1 MSQSLESTLHNLVKQ
16 RLGTSE
22 VSYCGITKNGYQI
35 PVLLHKGAYDFSGD
49 CARILIIG
57 GVNGIDG
64 DVQLVLDVTE
74 TITNHFNDSN
84 ALSISYI
91 PCLDYDAYISN
102 PQTPQTEGKLTHGFP
117 PDGNYFFD
125 PEIPE
130 SRYLWRWVSYQA
142 PDLVI
147 ELSSG
152 ESVRIEPNEAAP
164 AFITDMDTA
173 NTISDDSL
181 IGALGRK
188 HESNLGSIPGIR
200 ITGTNEQ
207 VASKTVELLHK
218 VVNSRGTDYA
228 SSSHA
233 AAAIHRRR
241 DRTAQEV
248 SEALAS
254 QFGYKLD
261 SPINYI
267 QGVGVSGRIRL
278 AEYKNQD
285 VPDDIFRLVDPYVDD
300 PSTSFGDAPGSASLA
315 GAVWADDLFR
325 VTEDPRYRDY
335 LLDLAN
341 RFDSSGVN
349 PPAPADPKWR
359 TEDMF
364 MLGST
369 IGRSYALTQEGHYL
383 DLLTNFLVEMGTQQ
397 ISGLYWHDRE
407 TPFYWGRG
415 NGFAALGLAETLTYL
430 PQSHPLYADILL
442 MYQKLLNGLLNYQD
456 LSGCYHQVITLPGSY
471 HEMTSTCM
479 IGYGIARGI
488 KLGLLD
494 QSYLPTL
501 TSLWNGA
508 KARVTETGDVVDG
521 CTGTGA
527 LETEQDYIVREALS
541 GYDDR
546 TGSLALWFAVEMM
559 QSADNQSDQ
568 D

>member
-1 MSQSLESTLHNLVKQ
+1 MSKSLESALHNLVRQ
-16 RLGTSE
+16 GVVASDI
-22 VSYCGITKNGYQI
+22 SYCGITKNGYQI
-35 PVLLHKGAYDFSGD
+35 PALLHKGAYDFSGD
-49 CARILIIG
+49 CPRILVIG
-57 GVNGIDG
+57 GVNGTDG
-64 DVQLVLDVTE
+64 EVQLALDVIE
-74 TITNHFNDSN
+74 TITNNSNGFN

-91 PCLDYDAYISN
+91 PCLNYDAYIGN
-102 PQTPQTEGKLTHGFP
+102 LQAPETRTKLTHGFP

-130 SRYLWRWVSYQA
+130 SRYIWRWISYQA

-147 ELSSG
+147 ELSLG
-152 ESVRIEPNEAAP
+152 ESILIEPNEAAST
-164 AFITDMDTA
+164 FIADMDTA
-173 NTISDDSL
+173 NPVSDDSL
-181 IGALGRK
+181 IGALGQK

-200 ITGTNEQ
+200 ITGANEQ

-218 VVNSRGTDYA
+218 VVDSRGTDQP

-233 AAAIHRRR
+233 AAAIRRRR

-278 AEYKNQD
+278 AESTNQD
-285 VPDDIFRLVDPYVDD
+285 VTDDIFQLVDPYVDN
-300 PSTSFGDAPGSASLA
+300 PSSSFGDAPGSASLA

-325 VTEDPRYRDY
+325 VTKDPRYKNY
-335 LLDLAN
+335 LLDLTN
-341 RFDSSGVN
+341 RFDSSGSN

-364 MLGST
+364 MLGSMM
-369 IGRSYALTQEGHYL
+369 GRSYALTQEGQYL

-407 TPFYWGRG
+407 IPFYWGRG
-415 NGFAALGLAETLTYL
+415 NGFAVLGLAETLTYL
-430 PQSHPLYADILL
+430 PQSHPLYANILL
-442 MYQKLLNGLLNYQD
+442 MYQKLLNGLLKYQD

-471 HEMTSTCM
+471 QELTSTCM

-501 TSLWNGA
+501 EALWNGV

-527 LETEQDYIVREALS
+527 LETEHDYIVREALS

-559 QSADNQSDQ
+559 QLD
-568 D
+568 

>member
-1 MSQSLESTLHNLVKQ
+1 MNKSLELAIHNLV
-16 RLGTSE
+16 RRDLDAWDI
-22 VSYCGITKNGYQI
+22 SYCGITKNGSQI
-35 PVLLHKGAYDFSGD
+35 PSLLHKHAYDFSGD
-49 CARILIIG
+49 CTRILIVG
-57 GVNGIDG
+57 GVNGTDG
-64 DVQLVLDVTE
+64 AVQLTLDVIE
-74 TITNHFNDSN
+74 AITNHSNGFN

-91 PCLDYDAYISN
+91 PCLNYDAYIGNLQDSET
-102 PQTPQTEGKLTHGFP
+102 QTKLTHGFP

-130 SRYLWRWVSYQA
+130 SRYIWRWVSYQA

-147 ELSSG
+147 ELSLG
-152 ESVRIEPNEAAP
+152 ESTRIESNEAAP
-164 AFITDMDTA
+164 DFIADMDIV
-173 NTISDDSL
+173 NTVSDDSL

-188 HESNLGSIPGIR
+188 HESNLGSIPGVR
-200 ITGTNEQ
+200 ITGAREH
-207 VASKTVELLHK
+207 VLSKTVELLGK
-218 VVNSRGTDYA
+218 VVDSRGTDQP

-233 AAAIHRRR
+233 ATAIRKRRNR
-241 DRTAQEV
+241 SAQEV

-285 VPDDIFRLVDPYVDD
+285 VPDDIFQLVDPYVDN

-325 VTEDPRYRDY
+325 VTKDPRYKNY

-341 RFDSSGVN
+341 RFDSSGSN

-364 MLGST
+364 MLGSMM
-369 IGRSYALTQEGHYL
+369 GRSYTLTQEGQYL

-415 NGFAALGLAETLTYL
+415 NGFAVLGLAETLTYL

-442 MYQKLLNGLLNYQD
+442 MYKKLLNGLLKYQNP
-456 LSGCYHQVITLPGSY
+456 SGCYHQVITLPGSY
-471 HEMTSTCM
+471 QELTSTSM
-479 IGYGIARGI
+479 IGYGVARGV

-501 TSLWNGA
+501 ASLWNGT
-508 KARVTETGDVVDG
+508 KDRITETGDVVDG

-527 LETEQDYIVREALS
+527 LEMEHDYIIREALS

-546 TGSLALWFAVEMM
+546 TGSLALWFSVEMM
-559 QSADNQSDQ
+559 QFD
-568 D
+568 

>member
-1 MSQSLESTLHNLVKQ
+1 MSKSLESALHNLVKQ
-16 RLGTSE
+16 RLGTSDL
-22 VSYCGITKNGYQI
+22 SYCGITKNGYQI
-35 PVLLHKGAYDFSGD
+35 PVLLHKSAYDFAAD
-49 CARILIIG
+49 CSRILIIG
-57 GVNGIDG
+57 GINGTDG
-64 DVQLVLDVTE
+64 HVQLTLNAIK
-74 TITNHFNDSN
+74 TITSHCNDFN

-91 PCLDYDAYISN
+91 PCLNYDAYIGN
-102 PQTPQTEGKLTHGFP
+102 LQTPKDQTKLTHGFSP
-117 PDGNYFFD
+117 HNNYFFD
-125 PEIPE
+125 PEVPE
-130 SRYLWRWVSYQA
+130 SRYIWRWVTYQA

-147 ELSSG
+147 ELSLG
-152 ESVRIEPNEAAP
+152 ESIRIELNKAAP
-164 AFITDMDTA
+164 GFIADMDTVD
-173 NTISDDSL
+173 TVSDDSL
-181 IGALGRK
+181 VGALGQEY
-188 HESNLGSIPGIR
+188 ESSPESIPGVR
-200 ITGTNEQ
+200 ITGAKEH
-207 VASKTVELLHK
+207 VVSKTVELLHK
-218 VVNSRGTDYA
+218 VRDSKGTDQSL
-228 SSSHA
+228 SSLGA
-233 AAAIHRRR
+233 AVIRRRR

-248 SEALAS
+248 SETLAS

-278 AEYKNQD
+278 AEHMNQD
-285 VPDDIFRLVDPYVDD
+285 VPDDIFQLVDPYVDN

-325 VTEDPRYRDY
+325 VTKDPRYKNY

-341 RFDSSGVN
+341 RFDSSGSN

-364 MLGST
+364 MLGSMM
-369 IGRSYALTQEGHYL
+369 GRSYALTEEKQYL

-415 NGFAALGLAETLTYL
+415 NGFAVLGLAETLTYL

-442 MYQKLLNGLLNYQD
+442 MYQKLLNGLLKYQNP
-456 LSGCYHQVITLPGSY
+456 SGCYHQVITLPGSY
-471 HEMTSTCM
+471 QELTSTSM
-479 IGYGIARGI
+479 IGYGVARGV

-501 TSLWNGA
+501 EALWNGV

-546 TGSLALWFAVEMM
+546 TGSLALWFAVEM
-559 QSADNQSDQ
+559 SGS
-568 D
+568 

>member
-1 MSQSLESTLHNLVKQ
+1 MSKSLESALHNLVRQ
-16 RLGTSE
+16 GVVASDI
-22 VSYCGITKNGYQI
+22 SYCGITKNGYQI
-35 PVLLHKGAYDFSGD
+35 PVILHRHAYDFSGD
-49 CARILIIG
+49 CTRILVIG
-57 GVNGIDG
+57 GVNGTDG
-64 DVQLVLDVTE
+64 EVQLALDVIE
-74 TITNHFNDSN
+74 TITNDSN
-84 ALSISYI
+84 GFNGLSISYI
-91 PCLDYDAYISN
+91 PCLNYDAYISN
-102 PQTPQTEGKLTHGFP
+102 PQAPQTEGKLTHGFP

-125 PEIPE
+125 SEIPE
-130 SRYLWRWVSYQA
+130 SRYIWRWISYKA

-147 ELSSG
+147 ELSLG
-152 ESVRIEPNEAAP
+152 ESTRIESNEDAP
-164 AFITDMDTA
+164 TFIADMDTVSPV
-173 NTISDDSL
+173 SDDSL

-188 HESNLGSIPGIR
+188 YESNPGSIPGVR
-200 ITGTNEQ
+200 ITGANEQ
-207 VASKTVELLHK
+207 VTSKTVELLHK
-218 VVNSRGTDYA
+218 VADSRGTDQS

-233 AAAIHRRR
+233 AAAICKRR

-278 AEYKNQD
+278 AEYKNQE
-285 VPDDIFRLVDPYVDD
+285 VPDDIFQLVDPYVDN

-325 VTEDPRYRDY
+325 VTKDPRYKNY

-341 RFDSSGVN
+341 RFDSSGAN

-364 MLGST
+364 MLGSMM
-369 IGRSYALTQEGHYL
+369 GRSYALTQEGQYL

-442 MYQKLLNGLLNYQD
+442 MYQKLLNGLLKYQD
-456 LSGCYHQVITLPGSY
+456 SSGCYHQVITLPGSY
-471 HEMTSTCM
+471 QELTSTSM
-479 IGYGIARGI
+479 IGYGVARGV

-494 QSYLPTL
+494 SSYLPTL
-501 TSLWNGA
+501 EALWNGA

-546 TGSLALWFAVEMM
+546 TGSLALWLAVEMM
-559 QSADNQSDQ
+559 QLD
-568 D
+568 

>member
-1 MSQSLESTLHNLVKQ
+1 M
-16 RLGTSE
+16 
-22 VSYCGITKNGYQI
+22 
-35 PVLLHKGAYDFSGD
+35 
-49 CARILIIG
+49 
-57 GVNGIDG
+57 
-64 DVQLVLDVTE
+64 
-74 TITNHFNDSN
+74 
-84 ALSISYI
+84 
-91 PCLDYDAYISN
+91 
-102 PQTPQTEGKLTHGFP
+102 THGFP

-130 SRYLWRWVSYQA
+130 SRYIWRWISYQA

-147 ELSSG
+147 ELSLG
-152 ESVRIEPNEAAP
+152 ESIRIELNDAAP
-164 AFITDMDTA
+164 AFIADM
-173 NTISDDSL
+173 NTVSTVSDDSL
-181 IGALGRK
+181 IGALGQK
-188 HESNLGSIPGIR
+188 YESSPESIPGVR
-200 ITGTNEQ
+200 ITGVSEQ
-207 VASKTVELLHK
+207 VVSKTVELLHK
-218 VVNSRGTDYA
+218 AIDSEGTDQSL
-228 SSSHA
+228 SSLG
-233 AAAIHRRR
+233 AAIIRKRR

-254 QFGYKLD
+254 KFGYKLD

-278 AEYKNQD
+278 AEYTNQD
-285 VPDDIFRLVDPYVDD
+285 VPDDIFQLVDPYVDN
-300 PSTSFGDAPGSASLA
+300 PSTSFGDVPGSASLA

-325 VTEDPRYRDY
+325 VTKDPRYKNY

-341 RFDSSGVN
+341 RFDSSGAN

-364 MLGST
+364 MLGSMM
-369 IGRSYALTQEGHYL
+369 GRSYALTQDRQYL

-442 MYQKLLNGLLNYQD
+442 MYQKLLNGLLKYQD

-471 HEMTSTCM
+471 QELTSTCM
-479 IGYGIARGI
+479 IGYGVARGV

-494 QSYLPTL
+494 QSHLPTL
-501 TSLWNGA
+501 ASLWNGA
-508 KARVTETGDVVDG
+508 KARVTQTGYVIDG

-527 LETEQDYIVREALS
+527 LETEHDYIIREAIN

-559 QSADNQSDQ
+559 QFD
-568 D
+568 

>member
-1 MSQSLESTLHNLVKQ
+1 MSKSLESALHNLVRQ
-16 RLGTSE
+16 GVVASDI
-22 VSYCGITKNGYQI
+22 SYCGITKNGYQI
-35 PVLLHKGAYDFSGD
+35 PVILHRHAYDFSGD
-49 CARILIIG
+49 CTRILVIG
-57 GVNGIDG
+57 GVNGTDG
-64 DVQLVLDVTE
+64 EVQLALDVIE
-74 TITNHFNDSN
+74 TITNDSN
-84 ALSISYI
+84 GFNGLSISYI
-91 PCLDYDAYISN
+91 PCLNYDAYISN
-102 PQTPQTEGKLTHGFP
+102 PQAPQTEGKLTHGFP

-125 PEIPE
+125 SEIPE
-130 SRYLWRWVSYQA
+130 SRYIWRWISYKA

-147 ELSSG
+147 ELSLG
-152 ESVRIEPNEAAP
+152 ESTRIESNEDAP
-164 AFITDMDTA
+164 TFIADMDTVSPV
-173 NTISDDSL
+173 SDDSL

-188 HESNLGSIPGIR
+188 YESNPGSIPGVR
-200 ITGTNEQ
+200 ITGANEQ
-207 VASKTVELLHK
+207 VTSKTVELLHK
-218 VVNSRGTDYA
+218 VADSRGTDQS

-233 AAAIHRRR
+233 AAAICKRR

-285 VPDDIFRLVDPYVDD
+285 VTDDIFQLVDPYVDN

-325 VTEDPRYRDY
+325 VTKDPRYKNY
-335 LLDLAN
+335 ILDLAN
-341 RFDSSGVN
+341 RFDSSGAN

-364 MLGST
+364 MLGSMM
-369 IGRSYALTQEGHYL
+369 GRSYALTQEGQYL

-442 MYQKLLNGLLNYQD
+442 MYQKLLNGLLKYQNP
-456 LSGCYHQVITLPGSY
+456 SGCYHQVITLPGSY
-471 HEMTSTCM
+471 QELTSTSM
-479 IGYGIARGI
+479 IGYGIARGV

-494 QSYLPTL
+494 SSYLPTL
-501 TSLWNGA
+501 EALWNGA

-527 LETEQDYIVREALS
+527 LETEHDYIIREALS

-546 TGSLALWFAVEMM
+546 TGSLALWLAVEMM
-559 QSADNQSDQ
+559 QFD
-568 D
+568 

>member
-1 MSQSLESTLHNLVKQ
+1 MNRSLESALHNLARQ
-16 RLGTSE
+16 RLDASDI
-22 VSYCGITKNGYQI
+22 SYCGITKNGYQI
-35 PVLLHKGAYDFSGD
+35 PVLLHKGAYDFSED

-57 GVNGIDG
+57 AVNGIDG
-64 DVQLVLDVTE
+64 DVQLCLNVID
-74 TITNHFNDSN
+74 TITNNYNDFN

-91 PCLDYDAYISN
+91 PCLDYDTYIGNS
-102 PQTPQTEGKLTHGFP
+102 QAPQTEGKLTHGFP

-130 SRYLWRWVSYQA
+130 SRYLWRWLSYQA

-147 ELSSG
+147 ELSLG
-152 ESVRIEPNEAAP
+152 ESTRIESNEAAP
-164 AFITDMDTA
+164 DFMAEMDIA
-173 NTISDDSL
+173 SPISDDSL

-188 HESNLGSIPGIR
+188 HQSNLGSIPGVR
-200 ITGTNEQ
+200 IVGTSEQ
-207 VASKTVELLHK
+207 VVSKAVELLHK
-218 VVNSRGTDYA
+218 AIDSRGTDQ
-228 SSSHA
+228 SSSSLA
-233 AAAIHRRR
+233 AAVIRSRR

-278 AEYKNQD
+278 AEHMNQD
-285 VPDDIFRLVDPYVDD
+285 VPDDIFQLVDPYVDN
-300 PSTSFGDAPGSASLA
+300 PPTSFGDAPGSASLA

-325 VTEDPRYRDY
+325 VTQDPRYKNY
-335 LLDLAN
+335 LLDLTN
-341 RFDSSGVN
+341 RFQSDGSN

-369 IGRSYALTQEGHYL
+369 MGRSYALTQEAQYL
-383 DLLTNFLVEMGTQQ
+383 DILTNFLVEMDTQQ
-397 ISGLYWHDRE
+397 ISGLFWHDRD

-415 NGFAALGLAETLTYL
+415 NGFAVLGLAETLTYL

-442 MYQKLLNGLLNYQD
+442 MYQKLLNGLLKYQD
-456 LSGCYHQVITLPGSY
+456 RSGCYHQVITLPGSY
-471 HEMTSTCM
+471 QELTSSSM
-479 IGYGIARGI
+479 IGYGVARGI

-501 TSLWNGA
+501 SALWNGA

-527 LETEQDYIVREALS
+527 LETEHDYIVREALS

-546 TGSLALWFAVEMM
+546 TGSLAL
-559 QSADNQSDQ
+559 
-568 D
+568 